1 MLATDLDT
9 RVNRDAEPPAGD
21 FYVTV
26 RDAGR
31 TGFLLG
37 PYGDIRD
44 ALANVDRGR
53 KLANQANSWAAFYSY
68 GVARA
73 PIGTEI
79 RPVFGLGVEH

>member
-1 MLATDLDT
+1 MSAPT
-9 RVNRDAEPPAGD
+9 VNMDAIPPHGD

-26 RDAGR
+26 KDAGR

-37 PYGDIRD
+37 PYDDIRD
-44 ALANVDRGR
+44 ALANVRHGSQ
-53 KLANQANSWAAFYSY
+53 LAESVNWRAAFYAY

-79 RPVFGLGVEH
+79 RPVFEKGGGA